1 MKKTVYLMALLLVV
15 LIPACAGEE
24 EEKDALKSEVNEVHD
39 EAMGKMGTLVR
50 LQKQLTQVA
59 DSLQNDST
67 SDHSQQVSEIRNT
80 ITGLKAADVQMMDWM
95 HRYSEALSDSMPHE
109 EEMEFLTRE
118 KQNMEDVRK
127 NMNAAIDKAEAMLN
141 EGVRR

>member
-1 MKKTVYLMALLLVV
+1 MKKTVYLMALLLVA
-15 LIPACAGEE
+15 LMPACGGEE
-24 EEKDALKSEVNEVHD
+24 EERNALKTEVNEVHD

-67 SDHSQQVSEIRNT
+67 SDGSLQVSEIRT
-80 ITGLKAADVQMMDWM
+80 AVSELKAADEQMMDWM
-95 HRYSEALSDSMPHE
+95 HRYSEALSNSMPHE
-109 EEMEFLTRE
+109 EEMAFLTRE
-118 KQNMEDVRK
+118 KQNMEDVYK

-141 EGVRR
+141 EDIRR